1 MKQHEM
7 APTESPNVEAVSSS
21 DLPTTWQRLLDI
33 LAARGPGIP
42 SILSHGELKSLADGK
57 AVIEFSSPTFAAMID
72 RNGKKDVIRDELSK
86 MLDTPVSLAI
96 EVSEQAE
103 AAPGPQPT
111 PAKRPTPPS
120 PAKAAIPS
128 APISTGLRIT
138 PELKQE
144 LREKNPLIAAVMTEL
159 GGEIVKVE

>member
-1 MKQHEM
+1 MKQHES
-7 APTESPNVEAVSSS
+7 AQPNPSNVEPVSAS

-33 LAARGPGIP
+33 LAAKGPGIP
-42 SILSHGELKSLADGK
+42 SILSHGELKSVADGK
-57 AVIEFSSPTFAAMID
+57 AVIEFTSTTFAAMID

-86 MLDTPVSLAI
+86 LLDKPVSLAI
-96 EVSEQAE
+96 EVSEHAE
-103 AAPGPQPT
+103 AIAMPQPAPQKRAI
-111 PAKRPTPPS
+111 PASAP
-120 PAKAAIPS
+120 KAAIPS